1 MRNPFVVL
9 QDLLAGPPL
18 QVATVVTSSG
28 GVSVVELPGGGTLQ
42 VRGTG
47 TAGDNV
53 FIRGDLIE
61 GPAPSL
67 TLVQIEV

>member
-9 QDLLAGPPL
+9 QELLAGPPL
-18 QVATVVTSSG
+18 QVATVVSSSA
-28 GVSVVELPGGGTLQ
+28 GVSIVELPGGGTLQ

-61 GPAPSL
+61 GAAPSL
-67 TLVQIEV
+67 SVVTIEV